1 MLNFARELYEEL
13 LSKLEETETS
23 GDPHSYLPGYHL
35 GLIQSYIERLKEK
48 LKSHVFS
55 AEEAETVFFKAGI
68 PLLFYLSIYYAE
80 RFELEMLLLFGTA
93 EEKEAYFDRQLR
105 KMHDYF
111 RAHAEFYAYS
121 RSGRTDLDKHYYL
134 RSSVANR
141 ESPDLLSSLADP
153 ACCTRYS
160 LQLAHFLAYARL
172 AHEIQCTAMGKT
184 GEPLTGAT
192 GGEDTTWTDS
202 KAGIVELGYGIKAKG
217 AVNNGNA
224 TVKQIIQ
231 RLEIAFNV
239 PISNHSRTF
248 QEMLTRG
255 SGYTTY
261 IDGMRTAL
269 LKYIDDIED
278 KNIR

>member
-1 MLNFARELYEEL
+1 MLNFVKELYEEL
-13 LSKLEETETS
+13 LSKLEDTENS
-23 GDPHSYLPGYHL
+23 GDPHSCLPGYHL
-35 GLIQSYIERLKEK
+35 GLVQSYIERLKEK
-48 LKSHVFS
+48 LRSYVF
-55 AEEAETVFFKAGI
+55 AEEEAEITFFKTGI

-80 RFELEMLLLFGTA
+80 RFELETLLLFGSA

-111 RAHAEFYAYS
+111 RAHAEFYTYS

-134 RSSVANR
+134 RSGVANR

-172 AHEIQCTAMGKT
+172 AHEIQCTEMGKT
-184 GEPLTGAT
+184 GEVPTEMT
-192 GGEDTTWTDS
+192 GGGNTVWTDT
-202 KAGIVELGYGIKAKG
+202 KASIVELGYGIKAK
-217 AVNNGNA
+217 ASVNNGKA

-261 IDGMRTAL
+261 IDGMSKAL
-269 LKYIDDIED
+269 LKYIDNIED
-278 KNIR
+278 KHIR

>member
-1 MLNFARELYEEL
+1 MLNFAKELYEEL
-13 LSKLEETETS
+13 LPKLEDTPTS

-35 GLIQSYIERLKEK
+35 GLIQAYIERLKEK
-48 LKSHVFS
+48 LTSHVF
-55 AEEAETVFFKAGI
+55 ADEEAETAFFKTGI
-68 PLLFYLSIYYAE
+68 PLLLYLSIYYAE
-80 RFELEMLLLFGTA
+80 RFELETLLLFGTA

-111 RAHAEFYAYS
+111 KAHAEFYAYS

-134 RSSVANR
+134 RSSVVNR

-172 AHEIQCTAMGKT
+172 AHEMQCTAMSKT
-184 GEPLTGAT
+184 GETAAGAMD
-192 GGEDTTWTDS
+192 GEDFTWTDP
-202 KAGIVELGYGIKAKG
+202 KASIVELGYAIKAKG
-217 AVNNGNA
+217 SVNNGKA

-231 RLEIAFNV
+231 RLSIAFNV
-239 PISNHSRTF
+239 PVSNHTRTF

-255 SGYTTY
+255 SGYTIY
-261 IDGMRTAL
+261 IDGMSKAL
-269 LKYIDDIED
+269 LKYIDTIED
-278 KNIR
+278 KHIR